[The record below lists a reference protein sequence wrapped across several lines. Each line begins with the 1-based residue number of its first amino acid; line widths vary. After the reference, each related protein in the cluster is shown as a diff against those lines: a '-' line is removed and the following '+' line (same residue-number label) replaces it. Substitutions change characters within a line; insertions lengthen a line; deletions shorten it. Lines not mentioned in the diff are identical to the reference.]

1 MQGSQQ
7 GRSMLEM
14 IAVLAIAATL
24 STTGLAGYVMAMNRY
39 RANMIL
45 DYVNRCALLSRVYQE
60 GYVQEEIYCGDLL
73 TDPAPCGLEGRQ
85 FVVKDTNN
93 ADTTTYTITTPVISS
108 KRIRDALVA
117 RATTTANGEIIDI
130 WDFSEKIEFT
140 YRKY

>member
-93 ADTTTYTITTPVISS
+93 ADTTTTFGASQSTSEPHPSLFLPKTTFS
-108 KRIRDALVA
+108 KFI
-117 RATTTANGEIIDI
+117 
-130 WDFSEKIEFT
+130 F
-140 YRKY
+140 